1 MTNPQRLVF
10 LFFIDISSLG
20 IANRYLEI
28 ANRSKENTNSFFL
41 FAISLEE
48 NASST
53 LEITDAYYLI

>member
-10 LFFIDISSLG
+10 LFFIDISTLG

-53 LEITDAYYLI
+53 LEITNAYYLI

>member
-10 LFFIDISSLG
+10 LFFIDISTLG